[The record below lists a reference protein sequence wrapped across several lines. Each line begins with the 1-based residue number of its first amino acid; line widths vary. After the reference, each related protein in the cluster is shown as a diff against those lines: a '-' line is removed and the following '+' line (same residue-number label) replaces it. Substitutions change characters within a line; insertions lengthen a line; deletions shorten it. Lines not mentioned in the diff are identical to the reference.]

1 MKRLLAYLTPA
12 NIALSLIW
20 SLVSWSIQMYLG
32 IPLWWSLVANL
43 FFGAAFC
50 IKYPATGSLRNLR
63 FSDDWMLI
71 GIGTLVSFCMLQWLK
86 KILSIPTWGYY
97 LALIFSIIILERVLI
112 EIKKMVM
119 R

>member
-1 MKRLLAYLTPA
+1 
-12 NIALSLIW
+12 
-20 SLVSWSIQMYLG
+20 
-32 IPLWWSLVANL
+32 
-43 FFGAAFC
+43 
-50 IKYPATGSLRNLR
+50 
-63 FSDDWMLI
+63 MLI